1 MLARLALLFMV
12 VLLLSACK
20 STQPTDPRDGH
31 IANTPT
37 YESLVN
43 HHNERVKKFRGIN
56 AGGSIEMRW
65 TDDDG
70 DHFESCLAEVWIKL
84 PDKTAMN
91 IQKLGERL
99 MWLGSSGDDAWVM
112 TFSKEEKVL
121 YVYGNDERREEDSPT
136 RLPIEPSLLLKMLGL
151 SKITIPENAKSKLVD
166 FDAKRDAW
174 ILSIEEQ
181 HKQRSLRLYF
191 DREKKL
197 PIRIEYLSAD
207 GKIQMYSELLL
218 RRYDTVE
225 MVGLIPGTQPRFPTL
240 VDIYNTQGSVAI
252 KLALRQ
258 PVDDVKDHF
267 FELDWIIRTFKP
279 DRIEREVQEPATP

>member
-1 MLARLALLFMV
+1 MVARIALLLMV
-12 VLLLSACK
+12 VLLLSSCK
-20 STQPTDPRDGH
+20 TTPRPTPPSAP
-31 IANTPT
+31 IENAPT
-37 YESLVN
+37 YESIISR
-43 HHNERVKKFRGIN
+43 HNERLNKFRGIN

-70 DHFESCLAEVWIKL
+70 DHFETVQAEVWIKL

-91 IQKLGERL
+91 IQKMGERL
-99 MWLGSSGDDAWVM
+99 MWLGSNGDDAWVM
-112 TFSKEEKVL
+112 TFAKEEKVL
-121 YVYGNDERREEDSPT
+121 YVYGSEERKKEDSLT
-136 RLPIEPSLLLKMLGL
+136 RLPIEPGLLLKMLGL
-151 SKITIPENAKSKLVD
+151 SKLIMPKNANSKLVD
-166 FDAKRDAW
+166 FDAESDAW

-181 HKQRSLRLYF
+181 DKQRSLRLYF

-225 MVGLIPGTQPRFPTL
+225 MVGLIPGTQPMFPTL
-240 VDIYNTQGSVAI
+240 VDIYNTQGLGEI
-252 KLALRQ
+252 KLALRE

-279 DRIEREVQEPATP
+279 DRIEREARKPATP

>member
-1 MLARLALLFMV
+1 MLARIALLLMV
-12 VLLLSACK
+12 VLLLSSCK
-20 STQPTDPRDGH
+20 TTPRPTPPNGQVE
-31 IANTPT
+31 NTPT
-37 YESLVN
+37 YESLVS
-43 HHNERVKKFRGIN
+43 HHNERIKKFRGIN

-70 DHFESCLAEVWIKL
+70 DHFETCLAEVWIKL
-84 PDKTAMN
+84 PDKTALN

-99 MWLGSSGDDAWVM
+99 MWLGSNGDDAWVM
-112 TFSKEEKVL
+112 TFAKEEKVL
-121 YVYGNDERREEDSPT
+121 YVYGSDERKQEDSPT

-151 SKITIPENAKSKLVD
+151 SKITIPENAKSKPVD
-166 FDAKRDAW
+166 FDAERDAW
-174 ILSIEEQ
+174 ILSVPGE
-181 HKQRSLRLYF
+181 QRSLRLYF

-197 PIRIEYLSAD
+197 PIRIEYLTAE

-225 MVGLIPGTQPRFPTL
+225 MVGLIPGTQPMFPTL
-240 VDIYNTQGSVAI
+240 VDIYNTQGLGEI

-267 FELDWIIRTFKP
+267 FDLDWIIRTFKP
-279 DRIEREVQEPATP
+279 DRIEREVKEPATP